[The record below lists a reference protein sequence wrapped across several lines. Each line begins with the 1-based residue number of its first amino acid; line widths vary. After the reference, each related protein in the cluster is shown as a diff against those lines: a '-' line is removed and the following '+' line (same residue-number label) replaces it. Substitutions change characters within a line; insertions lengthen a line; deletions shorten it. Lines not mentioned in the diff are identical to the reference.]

1 MTSSKQAKL
10 QMSFKS
16 LLVID
21 DNNDFI
27 TLVKL
32 FLEFDTDWKIFTA
45 SDSRE
50 GIAKAQ
56 KFQPDLILLDVA
68 MPYLDG
74 IAVYKILKSNQ
85 ATRSIPTIFLTA
97 MIGIEK
103 AVQSKVDADAKVIT
117 KPIGIISL
125 KKQITDLY
133 ALYCPLVNSNK

>member
-1 MTSSKQAKL
+1 MQVNS
-10 QMSFKS
+10 KS
-16 LLVID
+16 LLLID

-32 FLEFDTDWKIFTA
+32 FLEFDTDWKVFMA

-50 GIAKAQ
+50 GVVKAQ

-74 IAVYKILKSNQ
+74 IATYKILKSNQ
-85 ATRSIPTIFLTA
+85 VTRSIPTIFLTA

-103 AVQSKVDADAKVIT
+103 GVQLEVNADVEVIT
-117 KPIGIISL
+117 KPISIISF
-125 KKQITDLY
+125 KKQIINLY
-133 ALYCPLVNSNK
+133 ARYLFLIQ

>member
-1 MTSSKQAKL
+1 MQVNS
-10 QMSFKS
+10 KS
-16 LLVID
+16 LLLID

-32 FLEFDTDWKIFTA
+32 FLEFDTDWKVFTA

-68 MPYLDG
+68 MPYVDG
-74 IAVYKILKSNQ
+74 IATYKILKSNR

-97 MIGIEK
+97 MIGTEK
-103 AVQSKVDADAKVIT
+103 VVRSEVNADVEVIT
-117 KPIGIISL
+117 KPISIISF
-125 KKQITDLY
+125 KKQIINLY
-133 ALYCPLVNSNK
+133 ARYLFLIQ